1 MKRSWKWC
9 VENASSFDDLQFDK
23 IKYQCHCPHDMH
35 SSLTRKIAG
44 EVVLSDEPGSVIRK
58 WREEFKISQMDLA
71 RHLRISP
78 SVISDYESGRRS
90 SPGSKTI
97 RRLVE
102 AIIELDDK
110 SGRRLSR
117 RFEESFPDVIP
128 SIREFPSGIR
138 SSSFLKTIEAK
149 LLTKGGP
156 SSRLLYGCTVIDS
169 IRAITTLDASDYFRI
184 YGTSSERA
192 LIFTGVKY
200 GRSPMVA
207 IRAHPLR
214 PALVVYVRPGNVD
227 ILAIKLAELSKI
239 ALAKTEM
246 KTDELIKRIEVL

>member
-1 MKRSWKWC
+1 
-9 VENASSFDDLQFDK
+9 VQ
-23 IKYQCHCPHDMH
+23 

-44 EVVLSDEPGSVIRK
+44 EIVVSDSPGSVLRK
-58 WREEFKISQMDLA
+58 WREELKISQMDVA

-90 SPGSKTI
+90 SPGVKTI

-102 AIIELDDK
+102 AFIEIDEK

-117 RFEESFPDVIP
+117 RFEESFPEVIP
-128 SIREFPSGIR
+128 SMREFPSGIR
-138 SSSFLKTIEAK
+138 MSGFLKRIEAK
-149 LLTKGGP
+149 LFTRSSDGP
-156 SSRLLYGCTVIDS
+156 RMLYGYTVIDS
-169 IRAITTLDASDYFRI
+169 IKAITTLDASDYFRI

-214 PALVVYVRPGNVD
+214 PALVVYARPENVD
-227 ILAIKLAELSKI
+227 NLAVKLAELSRI
-239 ALAKTEM
+239 ALARTDLD
-246 KTDELIKRIEVL
+246 TDEMIRRLELL

>member
-1 MKRSWKWC
+1 
-9 VENASSFDDLQFDK
+9 
-23 IKYQCHCPHDMH
+23 MH
-35 SSLTRKIAG
+35 SPLTRKIAG
-44 EVVLSDEPGSVIRK
+44 EVVLSDEPGNVLKK
-58 WREEFKISQMDLA
+58 WREEFKISQLELS

-78 SVISDYESGRRS
+78 SMISDYESGRRS
-90 SPGSKTI
+90 SPGAKTI

-102 AIIELDDK
+102 AMIEIDEK

-128 SIREFPSGIR
+128 SIREFPSGIKA
-138 SSSFLKTIEAK
+138 SSFLKTLEAK
-149 LLTKGGP
+149 LLTKGAAQ
-156 SSRLLYGCTVIDS
+156 SKVLYGYTVIDS
-169 IRAITTLDASDYFRI
+169 IKAIIKLDASDYFRI

-214 PALVVYVRPGNVD
+214 PALVVYARPETVD
-227 ILAIKLAELSKI
+227 SLAIKLAELSNI
-239 ALAKTEM
+239 ALARTDLE
-246 KTDELIKRIEVL
+246 TDELVRRLEVL